1 MSLTCAHARRLAHEL
16 LDGEL
21 GAGEAERLQAHI
33 DTCASCPALYAA
45 LVTVRNQLRR
55 VATEGDRD

>member
-1 MSLTCAHARRLAHEL
+1 MSLTCAHARQLAHEL

-21 GAGEAERLQAHI
+21 GASEAERLQAHI

-45 LVTVRNQLRR
+45 LVIVRNHLRR
-55 VATEGDRD
+55 TASEGDRD